1 MIVGK
6 KMKKDRR
13 MTSKRGQQE
22 IVRTRFLA
30 VAFLLVML
38 CLCGVLY
45 AAGVLRGMP
54 DAFLTAGEG
63 AVRETYDAHAS
74 SLGVVKLVCGD
85 FRGSGVVIAVDA
97 DGVVIVSAKHL
108 LMYDVQAQVSFAGMG
123 SNEQAAGDSVTGNV
137 IGYSASYDLAYLHVA
152 WSALP
157 DKVAAQ
163 YEEWLDGAAK
173 EAFDIVH
180 SEGAGSGADNAQS
193 AADRPGDASD
203 PEWAVAIYADGTKT
217 AVRTDNAYRE
227 LRAGDVIVQIGMSE
241 QVSLESHTGT
251 AQAKEVF
258 ISDYNASM
266 LLNECYAEAGM
277 SGGGAFDKNGRLT
290 GIIIAGD
297 TQGTV
302 CMPMTTV
309 LNEYRELMY

>member
-1 MIVGK
+1 
-6 KMKKDRR
+6 MKKDRR
-13 MTSKRGQQE
+13 MTGQRGQQG
-22 IVRTRFLA
+22 IVRARFLA

-38 CLCGVLY
+38 CLGDILY

-54 DAFLTAGEG
+54 AAFLPAGEG
-63 AVRETYDAHAS
+63 AVKETYDARAS

-137 IGYSASYDLAYLHVA
+137 IGYSASYDLAYLHVPR
-152 WSALP
+152 SALP

-163 YEEWLDGAAK
+163 YEEWLGGAAK

-180 SEGAGSGADNAQS
+180 SEGAGGGGADNAQS

-217 AVRTDNAYRE
+217 AVRTDHAYRE
-227 LRAGDVIVQIGMSE
+227 LRAGDFIVQIGMSE
-241 QVSLESHTGT
+241 NAFLECNMGT

-277 SGGGAFDKNGRLT
+277 SGGGAFDENGRLT

-297 TQGTV
+297 AQGTV